1 MSAHDEIRAL
11 IRHHLEGVWNS
22 GDAEALHDTSHSH
35 RVTSEPGHG
44 EQRHLD
50 HHKQAMTNYL
60 GGVSDFHLRIDH
72 LIVEGDMAAA
82 RFTAH
87 GKHTGNLLGIPATG
101 KDVHVT
107 GLTLHRIEDGKIAQ
121 TWAEWDQLGLL
132 RQLGATLTMP
142 GQAGG

>member
-1 MSAHDEIRAL
+1 MSSHDEIRAL
-11 IRHHLEGVWNS
+11 IRHHLEGVWAS
-22 GDAEALHDTSHSH
+22 RDPEALHHTSHTD
-35 RVTSEPGHG
+35 RVTNEPGHG

-87 GKHTGNLLGIPATG
+87 GKHTGNLLGIPPTG
-101 KDVHVT
+101 KEIRVT
-107 GLTLHRIEDGKIAQ
+107 GLVLHRVENGKIAE

-132 RQLGATLTMP
+132 RQLGAIPTRP